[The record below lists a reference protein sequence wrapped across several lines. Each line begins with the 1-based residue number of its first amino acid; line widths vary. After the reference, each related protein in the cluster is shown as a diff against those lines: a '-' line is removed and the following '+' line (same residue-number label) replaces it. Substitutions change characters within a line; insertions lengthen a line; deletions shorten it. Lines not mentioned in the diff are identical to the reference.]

1 MPQSSGGGKA
11 DMEFLIQRSR
21 AKRTQ
26 WYLLGTLV
34 AVELLMS
41 FSFLG
46 YLHIAPIS
54 ITFAYIPVLLAGVL
68 MGPVESTLLGAV
80 FGTASMWK
88 ASAGYVLP
96 ADQLFSPFASG
107 RPLESFLLSVGTRTL
122 FGLLV
127 GLLYL
132 AARRTRHEGIWIGVI
147 SFLGRPLHAFLVY
160 SAMGYFFPEAGYGP
174 LDVASDFLNPSGLA
188 TGLVTMGACLLCWR
202 VQSSEAWQKYQR
214 RMEMVRSMHL
224 TENYHHRSLVLMI
237 LVTLCSSGA
246 VAVYFVH
253 RIDYVLDLEGIQLT
267 DNIYSDLLHLQ
278 IQFLIGII
286 SLMSLVIVFLIFNR
300 RYATYISYEA
310 KMDALTGTLSRKIF
324 FQMCGRLLEELYP
337 QGGTAGY
344 FLMLDLDWF
353 KEVNDRYGHPAGDQV
368 LREMTRHL
376 RELFGSNG
384 LVGRMGGDEF
394 AVLIYMPVT
403 REELEADL
411 RRFQER
417 MHRMAWE
424 GRHMSCSI
432 GVQPITEPMKIEE
445 LYRKADRLLYA
456 AKEQGRGRYVFGDTE
471 KARN

>member
-21 AKRTQ
+21 TKRTQ

-132 AARRTRHEGIWIGVI
+132 AARRTRHKGIWIGVI

-202 VQSSEAWQKYQR
+202 VQSSDAWQKYQR

-224 TENYHHRSLVLMI
+224 TENYHP
-237 LVTLCSSGA
+237 
-246 VAVYFVH
+246 
-253 RIDYVLDLEGIQLT
+253 
-267 DNIYSDLLHLQ
+267 
-278 IQFLIGII
+278 
-286 SLMSLVIVFLIFNR
+286 
-300 RYATYISYEA
+300 
-310 KMDALTGTLSRKIF
+310 ALWS
-324 FQMCGRLLEELYP
+324 
-337 QGGTAGY
+337 
-344 FLMLDLDWF
+344 
-353 KEVNDRYGHPAGDQV
+353 
-368 LREMTRHL
+368 
-376 RELFGSNG
+376 
-384 LVGRMGGDEF
+384 
-394 AVLIYMPVT
+394 
-403 REELEADL
+403 
-411 RRFQER
+411 
-417 MHRMAWE
+417 
-424 GRHMSCSI
+424 
-432 GVQPITEPMKIEE
+432 
-445 LYRKADRLLYA
+445 
-456 AKEQGRGRYVFGDTE
+456 
-471 KARN
+471 

>member
-1 MPQSSGGGKA
+1 
-11 DMEFLIQRSR
+11 
-21 AKRTQ
+21 
-26 WYLLGTLV
+26 
-34 AVELLMS
+34 
-41 FSFLG
+41 
-46 YLHIAPIS
+46 
-54 ITFAYIPVLLAGVL
+54 
-68 MGPVESTLLGAV
+68 
-80 FGTASMWK
+80 
-88 ASAGYVLP
+88 
-96 ADQLFSPFASG
+96 
-107 RPLESFLLSVGTRTL
+107 
-122 FGLLV
+122 
-127 GLLYL
+127 
-132 AARRTRHEGIWIGVI
+132 
-147 SFLGRPLHAFLVY
+147 
-160 SAMGYFFPEAGYGP
+160 
-174 LDVASDFLNPSGLA
+174 
-188 TGLVTMGACLLCWR
+188 
-202 VQSSEAWQKYQR
+202 
-214 RMEMVRSMHL
+214 MVRSMHL

-403 REELEADL
+403 REELEAGVAYCHLRGVKVYLTLNTLLTNRELPLAAETGAWASDLGIDAVLVQDLGVARLL
-411 RRFQER
+411 RRTCPDLPLHASTQMTVHSLDGVRACADLGMTRVVLSRELSADAIADLCARSPVELEVFGHGALCMCYSGQCFLSAVLGGR
-417 MHRMAWE
+417 SGNRGLCAQPCRLKYGWE
-424 GRHMSCSI
+424 GRADGYPLSLKDMSLAGHLQELRKLGVKCVKLEGRMKRPEYVSI
-432 GVQPITEPMKIEE
+432 VTGIYARAIHEDREPTAEE
-445 LYRKADRLLYA
+445 LRQLEAAFSRQGFTDGYYLDQKGPDRKS
-456 AKEQGRGRYVFGDTE
+456 VV
-471 KARN
+471 